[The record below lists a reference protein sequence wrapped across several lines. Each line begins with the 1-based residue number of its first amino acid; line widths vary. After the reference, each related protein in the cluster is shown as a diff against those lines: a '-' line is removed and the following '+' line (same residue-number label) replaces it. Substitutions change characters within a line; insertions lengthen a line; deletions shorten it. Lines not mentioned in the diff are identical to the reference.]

1 MTGHPSLDVRRIIVQ
16 LLSNMSESREV
27 RTYLRRFSSAEQTR
41 FAVIKIGGAII
52 RDHLEETAGSLALLH
67 TVGLTPVVIHGGGP
81 QLDSRLHQ
89 LGIETEKRNGLR

>member
-67 TVGLTPVVIHGGGP
+67 TVGLTPVVIHAGGP
-81 QLDSRLHQ
+81 QLDSRLHPLAIATDKQ
-89 LGIETEKRNGLR
+89 NE